1 MMRRKGF
8 RILQTLKLLTMLVAI
23 LFVAPAVATA
33 GWWSLVD
40 RPGSWR
46 SADWSSSGMLP
57 AAPGRDAAAVYVFA
71 ARTGGLKGAFSVHSW
86 IVLKRPGS
94 TRYERYDKVGWG
106 SPIRRDGWAPDG
118 RWYSNAPE
126 LVAMADGE
134 RALGVLA
141 EMDAAIA
148 SYPWSH
154 NGDYRIWPG
163 PNSNSFVAHVLRQV
177 PALGATLPPN
187 ATGRDYAPG
196 VASVDLAPDGRDL
209 HVTFNGLAGFAVGVR
224 SGVELHFMGLVAG
237 LDIARPALKIPA
249 FGRVPL
255 WPGA

>member
-1 MMRRKGF
+1 MRRKGF
-8 RILQTLKLLTMLVAI
+8 PILRPLKLLTILIAI

-33 GWWSLVD
+33 GWWSFVD
-40 RPGSWR
+40 RPGTWR
-46 SADWSSSGMLP
+46 SADWSSSGKLP
-57 AAPGRDAAAVYVFA
+57 AAPVSDEAAVYVLA

-106 SPIRRDGWAPDG
+106 SPIRRDGWAADG
-118 RWYSNAPE
+118 RWYSNPPE
-126 LVAMADGE
+126 IVAMAQGA
-134 RALGVLA
+134 RAVDLLP

-154 NGDYRIWPG
+154 HGDYRIWPG
-163 PNSNSFVAHVLRQV
+163 PNSNSFVAHVLREV

-187 ATGRDYAPG
+187 AAGRDYAPG

-209 HVTFNGLAGFAVGVR
+209 HVTLNGLAGFALGAR
-224 SGVELHFMGLVAG
+224 SGLEVHFLGLVAG
-237 LDIARPALKIPA
+237 VDIARPAVKIPA

-255 WPGA
+255 WPGS